1 MKLSFT
7 QKGWED
13 YLVLRDDDKKAHK
26 KLDALIAEC
35 LRHPFFGTGK
45 PEALRNN
52 LKGWWSR
59 RITQEHRIVYRVIGE
74 GEDQILEVS
83 QCRHHS

>member
-7 QKGWED
+7 QQGWED
-13 YLVLRDDDKKAHK
+13 YLILRDDDKKAHK
-26 KLDALIAEC
+26 KLDSLIKEC
-35 LRHPFFGTGK
+35 LRTPHSGTGK

-59 RITQEHRIVYRVIGE
+59 RVTQEHRLVYRVIGS
-74 GEDQILEVS
+74 GDDQILEVS
-83 QCRHHS
+83 QCRLHY

>member
-13 YLVLRDDDKKAHK
+13 YLVLREDDKKAHK
-26 KLDALIAEC
+26 KLDSLIVEC
-35 LRHPFFGTGK
+35 LRTPFFGTGK

-59 RITQEHRIVYRVIGE
+59 RITQEHRLVYRIIGA
-74 GEDQILEVS
+74 GEEQILEIS
-83 QCRHHS
+83 QCRLHY